1 MRIIRAQFSNKIF
14 LTSFT
19 QTSTDP
25 FIRSAHIQL
34 IQTFEFFNFL
44 KNHFLSA
51 KLSNF
56 FTNTRFSSFCENT
69 SFLAKLQGPPLL
81 FYYSALKFFS
91 LFFVDVCM
99 LLIFF
104 SKNLFCCSYWCLS
117 VFSFATLLLQLMIWC
132 MG

>member
-69 SFLAKLQGPPLL
+69 SFLAKLQGPLL